1 MFREFS
7 WTGPG
12 PLVLAFL
19 VWMKFCE
26 VLFRFFLE
34 FGWGALKDAGLKL
47 LQSLDPFPSQPPPPP
62 QVINWLAS
70 PPASVSHPPLL
81 LIYYRK

>member
-1 MFREFS
+1 MFTEFN
-7 WTGPG
+7 WTDPD

-19 VWMKFCE
+19 LWMKFCE

-47 LQSLDPFPSQPPPPP
+47 LQPLATPPPLPP
-62 QVINWLAS
+62 PIS
-70 PPASVSHPPLL
+70 
-81 LIYYRK
+81 

>member
-1 MFREFS
+1 MFTEFN
-7 WTGPG
+7 WTDPD

-19 VWMKFCE
+19 LWMKFCE

-47 LQSLDPFPSQPPPPP
+47 LQPLATPPPLPPPP
-62 QVINWLAS
+62 S
-70 PPASVSHPPLL
+70 PETGKTRVSLSVETSL
-81 LIYYRK
+81 RAER

>member
-19 VWMKFCE
+19 VWMTFCE

-34 FGWGALKDAGLKL
+34 FGVGLRML
-47 LQSLDPFPSQPPPPP
+47 TEAIRASGTSPQELTLTPS
-62 QVINWLAS
+62 
-70 PPASVSHPPLL
+70 
-81 LIYYRK
+81 

>member
-62 QVINWLAS
+62 
-70 PPASVSHPPLL
+70 PHFPHPHLL
-81 LIYYRK
+81 SYLIRRQARLG

>member
-19 VWMKFCE
+19 VWMTFCE
-26 VLFRFFLE
+26 VLFRVFLE

-47 LQSLDPFPSQPPPPP
+47 LQSLDPSPRPRQPTPPPP
-62 QVINWLAS
+62 
-70 PPASVSHPPLL
+70 HLL
-81 LIYYRK
+81 SYLIQRQARLG